1 VRLEY
6 RFAGLIPVHSEINL
20 KNARILPHRNY
31 GKREERGERYDF
43 GLLFSRSK
51 NTKGGIPYNGTFSP
65 LFPLEKYEWRDP
77 VQRDFLEKQKE
88 SGHEAR

>member
-20 KNARILPHRNY
+20 KNAKILPHRNY

-43 GLLFSRSK
+43 GLLFLSVHFLS
-51 NTKGGIPYNGTFSP
+51 GGAERKWTLRTNE
-65 LFPLEKYEWRDP
+65 LR
-77 VQRDFLEKQKE
+77 
-88 SGHEAR
+88 